1 MLGICNGFQV
11 LIKLGL
17 VPYGE
22 IRVPSESAPT
32 LTYNNIGRHQA
43 KIART
48 RISSNKSPW
57 LAQTNVG
64 DIHNIAISHGEGKF
78 VASEDV
84 MRELIAN
91 GQVATQYVDFNNE
104 ATYDIE
110 FNPNG
115 SFYAVEGITSA
126 DGRVFGKMG
135 HSERIGEEVYK
146 NIIGEKTKR
155 YLNLELN
162 ILDKALMFN

>member
-1 MLGICNGFQV
+1 MV
-11 LIKLGL
+11 
-17 VPYGE
+17 
-22 IRVPSESAPT
+22 
-32 LTYNNIGRHQA
+32 
-43 KIART
+43 
-48 RISSNKSPW
+48 SSNY
-57 LAQTNVG
+57 VG

-146 NIIGEKTKR
+146 NIIGEKEQKIFESGVKYFR
-155 YLNLELN
+155 
-162 ILDKALMFN
+162 